1 MERDGQLELYDLV
14 AARLKEAHRRVRTM
28 QVSESE
34 RAALSRRL
42 LAVTAASKHDLAA
55 AARRLNKLME
65 ELDESGETNDG
76 RFPSA

>member
-1 MERDGQLELYDLV
+1 M
-14 AARLKEAHRRVRTM
+14 RTM